1 MTSDARRH
9 FQPSFD
15 MMGLEEVAVVCG
27 LEAAGGWSGGLEVS
41 KGPPVTVGEAG
52 LVVEDGDGSE
62 KESGGPAPALVG
74 KEAPPPPPPD
84 LRRLGCKTFV
94 FASSHSKR
102 ARVGCLLPKTRF
114 RRPIPLPRTSA
125 WSVWS
130 MVRRPSLPGMISS
143 FSEGITVR
151 GGCRLLFSYCSV
163 VFVVLPLSHCSVAF
177 VVLPLSHC
185 SVVFAVRAAR

>member
-1 MTSDARRH
+1 MMASDARRH

-27 LEAAGGWSGGLEVS
+27 LEGAGGWSGGLEV
-41 KGPPVTVGEAG
+41 GNGEAG
-52 LVVEDGDGSE
+52 LVRGDGDGSE
-62 KESGGPAPALVG
+62 EGSGGPAVPVLVG
-74 KEAPPPPPPD
+74 KEAPPPPPPLD

-114 RRPIPLPRTSA
+114 RRLIPLPRTSA

-130 MVRRPSLPGMISS
+130 MLRRPALPGMISS
-143 FSEGITVR
+143 FSEGIAVR
-151 GGCRLLFSYCSV
+151 GGCRLLFSY
-163 VFVVLPLSHCSVAF
+163 
-177 VVLPLSHC
+177 
-185 SVVFAVRAAR
+185 